1 MGAGR
6 GRVWGWAGH
15 SLCGSVGHW
24 PNLRLQFIMHCTPC
38 GLDSSNSVSGQI
50 QSTSGS
56 SMSLEP
62 RVFHESQPGRSFSPL
77 LARSI
82 SIPPQGS
89 ASPLSMV
96 GSSSK
101 LTSWNFVTYELH
113 DRVLQHRTFHG
124 FPSNS
129 RGARQEDCMG
139 LPGRTARGYF
149 PAAGFLSMLARSVA
163 RVQTVCVRPPTTDS
177 PFHSPSWNARIPER
191 KLLEAVQCL
200 LSRVNLCFALSSL
213 RGRGNSSLITTL

>member
-62 RVFHESQPGRSFSPL
+62 RIFHESQPGRSFSPL

-82 SIPPQGS
+82 SIPPQGP

-113 DRVLQHRTFHG
+113 DRFLQHRTFM
-124 FPSNS
+124 
-129 RGARQEDCMG
+129 A
-139 LPGRTARGYF
+139 F
-149 PAAGFLSMLARSVA
+149 PA
-163 RVQTVCVRPPTTDS
+163 
-177 PFHSPSWNARIPER
+177 IPEAPD
-191 KLLEAVQCL
+191 KKTAWACQGGPHEAT
-200 LSRVNLCFALSSL
+200 SRQLVSCPCWRAL
-213 RGRGNSSLITTL
+213 